1 MKVILRSP
9 LLTRTG
15 YGEHGRCVLRA
26 LQTRQDLFDI
36 YIQPLSWG
44 QTSWTGEYTEERAWI
59 DQAIEKTILHAQQ
72 GGTFDVAVQV
82 TIPNEFETI
91 APINIG
97 VTAGMETT
105 LVSPEWIQRA
115 NSMNKVIVVSDHSK
129 NVFTNTIY
137 DAVDNK
143 TQQQVKI
150 ALTTPI
156 ATVGYPVKTFDSLPE
171 LDLELETDFNFL
183 TVAQVSPR
191 KNVENTIQWFFEEFK
206 DDKVGL
212 ILKGNFAKNSLM
224 DRVQMEHRLK
234 ELIRTG
240 DYGDYKCKLYLLHG
254 DMTDA
259 EMHSLYQ
266 HPQIKALLTLAHGE
280 GFGLPVFEAAY
291 SGMPVIAPAYSG
303 YLDFL
308 IDENKDMHFYDVGFD
323 LNKVQKEAVWEN
335 IIVEESMWAYAREQS
350 AKEKMRLC
358 HNDVVN
364 SVGIAADA
372 CNYAQVLQERFK
384 ESAVYEKFIK
394 ELGLQ
399 AEAEWLDDIAEIEIL

>member
-1 MKVILRSP
+1 MKVLLRSP
-9 LLTRTG
+9 VLTRTG

-36 YIQPLSWG
+36 YIQPLAWG

-59 DQAIEKTILHAQQ
+59 DQAIEKTIMHAQS
-72 GGTFDVAVQV
+72 GGTFDVTIQV
-82 TIPNEFETI
+82 TIPNEFEKI

-115 NSMNKVIVVSDHSK
+115 NTMDKVIVVSDHSK

-137 DAVDNK
+137 DAVDNR

-156 ATVGYPVKTFDSLPE
+156 ATVGYPVKIFDNLPE
-171 LDLELETDFNFL
+171 LDLELKTDFNFL

-206 DDKVGL
+206 DDEVGL
-212 ILKGNFAKNSLM
+212 VLKGNFAKNSLM
-224 DRVQMEHRLK
+224 DRVQIEHRLK
-234 ELIRTG
+234 ELIRSG
-240 DYGDYKCKLYLLHG
+240 NYGDYKCKLYLLHG

-291 SGMPVIAPAYSG
+291 SGIPVIAPGYSG

-308 IDENKDMHFYDVGFD
+308 VDEDKNEHFYDVGFD

-358 HNDVVN
+358 YDDVIN
-364 SVGIAADA
+364 NNGHASNA
-372 CNYAQVLQERFK
+372 CDYAQVLQERFK
-384 ESAVYEKFIK
+384 ESAIYEKFVK

-399 AEAEWLDDIAEIEIL
+399 AEAEWLEDMAEIEIL